1 MIYSGKPKC
10 FGGKTSMLCIKNS
23 GGYCEFELECKY
35 GIKSTFNE
43 EDMVSIC
50 DDSDTKEI
58 DSMEWITLKEVLDL
72 PYGTKLERYESDYI
86 YIIEQELKIIDLSRE
101 SERNYPSID
110 KDLLNAKFKV
120 INF

>member
-1 MIYSGKPKC
+1 
-10 FGGKTSMLCIKNS
+10 
-23 GGYCEFELECKY
+23 
-35 GIKSTFNE
+35 
-43 EDMVSIC
+43 MVSIC
-50 DDSDTKEI
+50 DDSDTKEV

-101 SERNYPSID
+101 SQRNYPSID

-120 INF
+120 IKF